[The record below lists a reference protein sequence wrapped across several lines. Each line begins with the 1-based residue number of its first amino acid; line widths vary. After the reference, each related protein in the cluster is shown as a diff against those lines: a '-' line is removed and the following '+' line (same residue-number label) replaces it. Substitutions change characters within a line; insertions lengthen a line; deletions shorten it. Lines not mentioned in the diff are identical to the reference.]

1 MPEKCLSQVM
11 IKLLSRV
18 IKCSL
23 EKSMLEK
30 SFQIVRSVIK
40 INNKKH
46 VIMENFDRE
55 MIGHFEIA
63 ASASWH

>member
-55 MIGHFEIA
+55 MIDHFEIA